1 MAFPSQPIASWP
13 SFDSFWK
20 YLDAKKRREYSKS
33 YICELL
39 LPKDETIV
47 WLIMNMVVSK
57 KDIAPVLSKF
67 NLGDKTDIRKSRNS
81 KILS

>member
-1 MAFPSQPIASWP
+1 MNGLTYAVLGDMAFPSQPIASWP

-20 YLDAKKRREYSKS
+20 YLDAKKRRDYSKS

-39 LPKDETIV
+39 LPNDKTIV

-57 KDIAPVLSKF
+57 KDIAPVNFFYK
-67 NLGDKTDIRKSRNS
+67 NLT
-81 KILS
+81 